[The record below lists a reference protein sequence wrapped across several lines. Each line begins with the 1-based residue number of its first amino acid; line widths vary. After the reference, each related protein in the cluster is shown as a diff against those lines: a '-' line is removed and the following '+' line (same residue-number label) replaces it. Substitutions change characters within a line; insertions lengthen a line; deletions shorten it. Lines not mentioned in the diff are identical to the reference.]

1 MDEQEKRN
9 LKIAKRFLKEI
20 GLFNAW
26 KEYTSSKSKFI
37 FYDLWYVDSIFS
49 DTSFTNYL
57 QVNKGIHL
65 SNYISDI
72 FVSYLTLYFNEDI
85 KNNKFI
91 FKYNGYDTFNYK
103 PMLDK
108 IKYNYGHK

>member
-1 MDEQEKRN
+1 MDEQKKRN
-9 LKIAKRFLKEI
+9 LKIAIRFLKEI

-26 KEYTSSKSKFI
+26 KEYESSSLH

-49 DTSFTNYL
+49 DTSFTKYL

-65 SNYISDI
+65 SDYISDI